1 MKQATGLAAYRSSPT
16 GSYAVS
22 TSFLV
27 WCADPQLYG
36 MAAWGSPDETEI
48 RRLCQFLDVEV
59 RPGAVPH
66 ASLVDLRHL
75 RHVDPTAFAALA
87 DHLQTRATLYRELV
101 TRQARVRPAGL
112 PGAVVAGFD
121 KIFHTPHVVAVHEV
135 LGEALAWLGRPDRS
149 DLVHEIDE
157 IMAAAMGELPTVMR
171 VQRALVPPLTN
182 ATVQSVAR
190 LLGLSARTLQRRLQH
205 EGTSFQAQHAAAQVR
220 AAQALLRNT
229 ELTMTEIAIE
239 AGYGSLASFSTTFR
253 RQTGISPSEWRRRSR
268 GDPDVGAAEA
278 TPG

>member
-1 MKQATGLAAYRSSPT
+1 M
-16 GSYAVS
+16 S

-36 MAAWGSPDETEI
+36 MAVWGSPDEAEI

-75 RHVDPTAFAALA
+75 QYVAPPAFAALA
-87 DHLQTRATLYRELV
+87 DHLQTRAPLYRELV
-101 TRQARVRPAGL
+101 TGQARVRPAGL

-121 KIFHTPHVVAVHEV
+121 KIFRTPHPVAVHEG
-135 LGEALAWLGRPDRS
+135 LGEALAWIGRADRS
-149 DLVHEIDE
+149 DLVHELDE

-182 ATVQSVAR
+182 VTVQRVAR
-190 LLGLSARTLQRRLQH
+190 LLGLSARTLQRRLRH
-205 EGTSFQAQHAAAQVR
+205 EGTSFQAQLAAAQVR
-220 AAQALLRNT
+220 AAQALLRDT
-229 ELTMTEIAIE
+229 ELTMTVIAIE

-253 RQTGISPSEWRRRSR
+253 RQTGLSPSEWRKLSR
-268 GDPDVGAAEA
+268 DDANVGPASCVS
-278 TPG
+278 